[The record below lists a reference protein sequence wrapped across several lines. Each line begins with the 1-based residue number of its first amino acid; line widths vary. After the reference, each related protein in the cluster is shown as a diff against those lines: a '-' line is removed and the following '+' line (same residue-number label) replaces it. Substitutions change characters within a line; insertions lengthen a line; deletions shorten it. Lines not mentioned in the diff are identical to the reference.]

1 MIRHLASF
9 TLVTL
14 PLALLMAASTAKA
27 QAGPEVS
34 VVVGVGQNLTLRVG
48 DFAPRKALKVWL
60 LAPPSSPASFCLNN
74 AIPQG
79 VCGIDVGAW
88 RTDPRGTATIS
99 FNWPSYFCAQGTR
112 THNCRRRAW
121 RHGMRAIAA
130 VYSSDLFDEAEAR
143 VTVR

>member
-48 DFAPRKALKVWL
+48 DFDFPHVAPG
-60 LAPPSSPASFCLNN
+60 P
-74 AIPQG
+74 
-79 VCGIDVGAW
+79 
-88 RTDPRGTATIS
+88 
-99 FNWPSYFCAQGTR
+99 
-112 THNCRRRAW
+112 
-121 RHGMRAIAA
+121 
-130 VYSSDLFDEAEAR
+130 
-143 VTVR
+143 